1 MALPVGPILLRSA
14 APGEAVTAGDNQRRM
29 AAGETSGGT
38 AAVAAGARRV
48 PALDGFRAYALLGV
62 VTVHLLGASGVLRT
76 TEGTGAGVAL
86 WSVFGNTIDVF
97 FIISGFGL
105 FLPTVRRG
113 GEFGSKARFWI
124 ARAARL
130 FPAYWLVLAI
140 AIVLLAVAPEVPATE
155 LPSLGDLAAHLAVLQ
170 MPMALLDSDF
180 RIGFGLNGPVW
191 LLSIIVGFYVV
202 LPFVARPYY
211 RHPLVG
217 LALAAA
223 VTIAWKQTVDW
234 APEVF
239 EGLTTRTPEAVA
251 GIAVDQFPGWAFSFG
266 LGMTAAWAYELAR
279 GRIPRRPLSGYAA
292 RALLI
297 VLPAYAL
304 AAWLYGRDALTA
316 GGNIGL
322 LARQDTLETMLL
334 SALRAAF
341 VFIVICGPLWLQR
354 PFANR
359 LVGRLADLSYGLYL
373 IHWVL
378 IAYLHQITGL
388 PTTGTFG
395 DLIIWAGVVLPPSLL
410 FAALSRRWVE
420 LPVQAWVRRRL
431 DASSRLG
438 PPVAA
443 DAPARS

>member
-1 MALPVGPILLRSA
+1 
-14 APGEAVTAGDNQRRM
+14 M
-29 AAGETSGGT
+29 AAGTATQRPAQTGG
-38 AAVAAGARRV
+38 GRRV

-62 VTVHLLGASGVLRT
+62 VTVHLLGASGVLAA
-76 TEGTGAGVAL
+76 TEGTGTGAAL

-105 FLPTVRRG
+105 FLPTVRSG

-124 ARAARL
+124 VRAARL
-130 FPAYWLVLAI
+130 LPAYWLVLAI

-191 LLSIIVGFYVV
+191 LLSIIVGFYLV

-217 LALAAA
+217 LALAAV

-251 GIAVDQFPGWAFSFG
+251 GIAIDQFPGWAFSFG
-266 LGMTAAWAYELAR
+266 LGMTAAWAYELVRAR
-279 GRIPRRPLSGYAA
+279 VPREPLSGYAA

-334 SALRAAF
+334 SALRAAL
-341 VFIVICGPLWLQR
+341 VFIVICGPLWLQQ

-359 LVGRLADLSYGLYL
+359 LVSRLADLSYGLYL
-373 IHWVL
+373 IHWVI
-378 IAYLHQITGL
+378 IAYLHQVTGL
-388 PTTGTFG
+388 PTTGTFL
-395 DLIIWAGVVLPPSLL
+395 DLVIWAAVALPPSLT

-431 DASSRLG
+431 EGSQRFNR
-438 PPVAA
+438 PIAA
-443 DAPARS
+443 DAPAPR